1 MILTMTNRIGSVIL
15 RVSRNRKVSL
25 VIPNMFKSLCILIV
39 DDQPRVRQS
48 LRALL
53 ATKFRMTEAHEAAN
67 GAEAILCV
75 EECKPDIVLMDARM
89 PVLDGIEA
97 TRLIKTSA
105 PKVKVIVMSMY
116 PEYCASALAAGA
128 EAYISK
134 GEPPEQLL
142 KLLAE
147 LARK

>member
-1 MILTMTNRIGSVIL
+1 
-15 RVSRNRKVSL
+15 
-25 VIPNMFKSLCILIV
+25 MFESLCILIA
-39 DDQPRVRQS
+39 DDQPRARKS

-53 ATKFRMTEAHEAAN
+53 ATKFRMNVVYEAAN
-67 GAEAILCV
+67 GEEAILCV
-75 EECKPDIVLMDARM
+75 EKCKPDIVLMDARM

>member
-1 MILTMTNRIGSVIL
+1 
-15 RVSRNRKVSL
+15 
-25 VIPNMFKSLCILIV
+25 
-39 DDQPRVRQS
+39 
-48 LRALL
+48 
-53 ATKFRMTEAHEAAN
+53 MTEAHEAAN